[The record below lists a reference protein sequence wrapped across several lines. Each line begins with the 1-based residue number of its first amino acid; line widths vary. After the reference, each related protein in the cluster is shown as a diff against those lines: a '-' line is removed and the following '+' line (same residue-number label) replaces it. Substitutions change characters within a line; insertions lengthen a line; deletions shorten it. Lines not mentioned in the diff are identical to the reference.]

1 MKKFLLYLGVAVSAI
16 AALVVTVLA
25 MLRGGE
31 VEALKAKK
39 RQLERRRELY
49 ERSDVETAAREADL
63 ARKLTEINNE
73 LEKKV
78 TSPADPNDAADRL
91 GNIMRW
97 DDSGADE
104 N

>member
-1 MKKFLLYLGVAVSAI
+1 MKKFWLYASIAVSAVV
-16 AALVVTVLA
+16 ALVVTVLA

-39 RQLERRRELY
+39 RQLEHRRELY
-49 ERSDVETAAREADL
+49 EKSDVETAAREADL
-63 ARKLTEINNE
+63 ARKLTEIDNE

-91 GNIMRW
+91 GDIMDWR
-97 DDSGADE
+97 DSGSDE
-104 N
+104 S